1 MRQSARLGLR
11 VNDLLFVNE
20 YLRNGRNATQA
31 YRVVHPKASWA
42 CANVQGCRRL
52 ATPSVKNELAR
63 RLQVDGGITRD
74 FLNGHLLRALDLAG
88 DDALKIT
95 TVCRELGDLA
105 GLKVQKVAD
114 VSDAVNAAPPDQRR
128 ALVAAALDAVN

>member
-1 MRQSARLGLR
+1 
-11 VNDLLFVNE
+11 
-20 YLRNGRNATQA
+20 
-31 YRVVHPKASWA
+31 
-42 CANVQGCRRL
+42 
-52 ATPSVKNELAR
+52 VKNELAR